1 MVEEEKIQVESNIHL
16 LGRKYRSELRMR
28 KGKEL
33 VMQEEVVVEEEG
45 RQWE

>member
-1 MVEEEKIQVESNIHL
+1 MVGAEEE
-16 LGRKYRSELRMR
+16 Y

-33 VMQEEVVVEEEG
+33 VMQEEVVMEEEG